1 MLAVGLWHRPGVGVL
16 LFGVNSLHAWR
27 PGLAQCPRAKQRSPK
42 GGRPKSH
49 GAASASL
56 AWNLI
61 SNAACAYARRRTS
74 FSTRRAPVRQ
84 CTSSEVRHG
93 GQRVLAAAADVRGIN
108 PWACACAA
116 LQGWHIDISAQV
128 GCTRLG
134 FRASKGMCL
143 CMWLPVSLCGCV
155 CARARVRVCCV
166 CVCVWRCFSIY
177 WLACV
182 CVASFLNSCA
192 WIACATPVSF
202 RRALV
207 LHSNIKGGGL
217 IIADYVVERCS
228 VFLSLAFQVMH
239 VALRANVRKRTTR

>member
-56 AWNLI
+56 AWNLT

-143 CMWLPVSLCGCV
+143 CMWLPVSLCGCG

-166 CVCVWRCFSIY
+166 CVCVALLFNL
-177 WLACV
+177 LASMRVRGIVSQFLCLD
-182 CVASFLNSCA
+182 CLCHAGFLPQSPSFA
-192 WIACATPVSF
+192 QQHQR
-202 RRALV
+202 RRA
-207 LHSNIKGGGL
+207 NNC
-217 IIADYVVERCS
+217 R
-228 VFLSLAFQVMH
+228 
-239 VALRANVRKRTTR
+239 LRR